1 MKSVRPLPFTKL
13 FHKKSFF
20 FTNEVFPK
28 WQKRGCG
35 GGEWEGGGRS
45 CSFSRFHNTLILVSL
60 FIVWSSWIVSNGYI
74 SNKGWI
80 SDYSC
85 AEEFQL
91 CFLFGFLL
99 SLYLTKICLP
109 SSAKIG
115 QRHKVGKSWF
125 VPTVHLLQGL
135 ASTNAKVIV
144 WWMDLVWGI
153 FFGAP
158 PPRSSW
164 VGLYSIKSSCRRYFT
179 AVFLHHPWIRVRAMV
194 APSQWQLCV
203 FPEGLLAARL
213 GA

>member
-1 MKSVRPLPFTKL
+1 MLIIWQAQAMTREPATTGPRAGGR
-13 FHKKSFF
+13 
-20 FTNEVFPK
+20 

-35 GGEWEGGGRS
+35 GEEWEGGGRS

-115 QRHKVGKSWF
+115 QRHKVGKSWLK
-125 VPTVHLLQGL
+125 PTAHLLQGL
-135 ASTNAKVIV
+135 ASTSQGPQPLL
-144 WWMDLVWGI
+144 WWYTIQLGNLTRRAPTPKSLSVGWI
-153 FFGAP
+153 WSEAFFLRP
-158 PPRSSW
+158 TT
-164 VGLYSIKSSCRRYFT
+164 SIK
-179 AVFLHHPWIRVRAMV
+179 
-194 APSQWQLCV
+194 
-203 FPEGLLAARL
+203 L
-213 GA
+213 GWVI